1 MIDMASARMRDHLF
15 GTLVKCLGDGGLA
28 AKDGFE
34 VQPGQRDYAQRW
46 TETLA
51 RALEDRGGRSARP
64 HLLMLGADTGTG
76 KTIGYAVP
84 ALTLAAAG
92 QRVAIATNTH
102 MLQRQMLG
110 TKDKPG
116 DLVRVAGWLSDLGQG
131 QIRIARRVG
140 WQAFISAAAVMDAI
154 IDLRAERGESVT
166 AAQMRDVEDLM
177 EWAQQANEGRCSGLI
192 EDALELFDGELP
204 AGLMPSEVCL
214 SSDCPE
220 QDRFA
225 YETHIEASEAA
236 DVVIMTHQYMAS
248 SALYRRGK
256 LSERGFTALVVDEA
270 DRLVDA
276 AASTF
281 RFNLSLR
288 RLEATLAKIP
298 GKAAESASELTA
310 IAAQAVAEAPFGKRG
325 RALALA
331 VVGQARQANI
341 LGCLSNLAAA
351 IGKVSRKGDL
361 EVMQKADL
369 EEAAFVLGRVTNGKQ
384 GDVFAAAISISPTKR
399 FPSIS
404 MVPIAPG
411 RLLSKIWT
419 ADDALQAHVD
429 GEEVQK
435 LSAVLFTSATLG
447 VPGRVAD
454 PAQRFKSVAYALG
467 VPTTSDER
475 VVVDTR
481 LWEQFEPVKFGAIR
495 FIIADPSLSSPVLSV
510 DDDSAAIL
518 NDEWV
523 SYAADMVR
531 KASGAGGRTL
541 VLTRSYRETAML
553 SSLLQDQNGR
563 LIEQVREGGL
573 AACVEPFVQDPKSV
587 WISPSAWEGLNLPG
601 MIQNLV
607 ITRLPL
613 QQVDEVN
620 RALLTA
626 QGRMTQ
632 VAVQSLV
639 QAIAMN
645 TAKRLFRQGM
655 GRAIRA
661 RTDKARIWIADP
673 RFPVPARSPLLQRYP
688 DKITFGSSKPLAA
701 FHAVV
706 PTRFEVALNH
716 TAVLLKNGEI
726 LNPGQ

>member
-1 MIDMASARMRDHLF
+1 MTDAAGAKMRDHLF
-15 GTLVKCLGDGGLA
+15 GTLKKCLGDDGLA
-28 AKDGFE
+28 AGDGFE
-34 VQPGQRDYAQRW
+34 TQPGQRDYAQRW

-51 RALEDRGGRSARP
+51 RALEGRSPRP

-92 QRVAIATNTH
+92 QRVAIATNSH

-116 DLVRVAGWLSDLGQG
+116 DLVRVSRWLSTLGLGQI
-131 QIRIARRVG
+131 QIARRVG
-140 WQAFISAAAVMDAI
+140 WQAFVSAAAVTDAI
-154 IDLRAERGESVT
+154 TDLKAERGESVT
-166 AAQMRDVEDLM
+166 AAQMREVEELL
-177 EWAQQANEGRCSGLI
+177 EWALQANEGKRSGLI
-192 EDALELFDGELP
+192 EDAVEYFGGNLP
-204 AGLMPSEVCL
+204 AGLLPSEVCL
-214 SSDCPE
+214 SSGCP
-220 QDRFA
+220 DRDRAA
-225 YETHIEASEAA
+225 YEAHIEASEAA

-298 GKAAESASELTA
+298 GKAAEAARELTV
-310 IAAQAVAEAPFGKRG
+310 IAAHSVAAAPFGKRDKT
-325 RALALA
+325 LALE
-331 VVGQARQANI
+331 VVGQAQKTRI
-341 LGCLSNLAAA
+341 LGDLKNLASS
-351 IGKVSRKGDL
+351 ISKVSSKRDL
-361 EVMQKADL
+361 DAMQKADL
-369 EEAAFVLGRVTNGKQ
+369 EEAAVLLRRATNGKQ
-384 GDVFAAAISISPTKR
+384 DDLFAAAITISPTKR

-404 MVPIAPG
+404 MEPLSPG
-411 RLLSKIWT
+411 LLLAKIWT
-419 ADDALQAHVD
+419 ANVDASTDVDADQVQAL
-429 GEEVQK
+429 K
-435 LSAVLFTSATLG
+435 AVLFTSATLG

-467 VPTTSDER
+467 VPTTSGER
-475 VVVDTR
+475 GVVDTR

-495 FIIADPSLSSPVLSV
+495 FIIADPCLPPPVFGI
-510 DDDSAAIL
+510 DEDSAAIL

-523 SYAADMVR
+523 SYAANMVR
-531 KASGAGGRTL
+531 KASKAGGRTL

-553 SSLLQDQNGR
+553 SSLLQDLNVQ

-573 AACVEPFVQDPKSV
+573 TACVEPFVQDPKAV
-587 WISPSAWEGLNLPG
+587 WISPTAWEGLNLPG

-607 ITRLPL
+607 IARLPL
-613 QQVDEVN
+613 QPVDEIS

-626 QGRMTQ
+626 QGRLAQ

-639 QAIAMN
+639 QATAMN
-645 TAKRLFRQGM
+645 SAKRLFRQGM

-673 RFPVPARSPLLQRYP
+673 RFPIPARSPLLHMYP
-688 DKITFGSSKPLAA
+688 DKITFGGAKPYAA

-706 PTRFEVALNH
+706 PTRFEVALDH
-716 TAVLLKNGEI
+716 ASVLLKTGEM
-726 LNPGQ
+726 LEPKRNS